1 MVKVYFDQPD
11 GQRLVLDLEEGE
23 SLMKGAVMNSVDGIL
38 ADCGGALTCATCHV
52 YVDDAWL
59 ERTGEV
65 SPDEAAMLEFVVEP
79 RKNSRLSCQIKLAPD
94 LDGLVV
100 RVPERQ
106 EA

>member
-11 GQRLVLDLEEGE
+11 GQRLALDLEEGE